1 MPIRYRWG
9 LQIVY
14 PPSEIRCK
22 SSSSKNFITLNIP
35 AAGTIRTAVRTG
47 SNSATD
53 RNLVITPGETELYN
67 AIIQETQ
74 AIEVTEGE
82 QQVKVY
88 PYVEVA
94 VAAGTVRLS
103 FPVNGLNFYCFGF
116 KANSTST
123 AVEQIQGNN
132 VQSTKVIRDGQIL
145 IIRDGKTYNALG
157 AEMR

>member
-1 MPIRYRWG
+1 MSVSMFATTN
-9 LQIVY
+9 QV
-14 PPSEIRCK
+14 
-22 SSSSKNFITLNIP
+22 
-35 AAGTIRTAVRTG
+35 AVIE
-47 SNSATD
+47 AQ
-53 RNLVITPGETELYN
+53 ETE
-67 AIIQETQ
+67 
-74 AIEVTEGE
+74 TEYAE
-82 QQVKVY
+82 IVFEE
-88 PYVEVA
+88 P